1 MIYEQSCGGVKSQHN
16 KNMSKAHVDSAT
28 FSPVTN
34 IDLLT
39 NILVT
44 FISETPAES
53 GWWHRMP
60 THEKGSVFPSDTLFP
75 HIGTLLGLPDFI
87 VCEYFA
93 ACAQ

>member
-1 MIYEQSCGGVKSQHN
+1 MIYEQSCGGVKSQCN

-53 GWWHRMP
+53 GWWCRMP
-60 THEKGSVFPSDTLFP
+60 KHEKRSAFPSNALFP
-75 HIGTLLGLPDFI
+75 HMCT
-87 VCEYFA
+87 
-93 ACAQ
+93 